1 MENKFERNY
10 QEEVRSKKAFM
21 EAVEKGDQE
30 AIQKAVEAQN
40 LLRTALKNE
49 GEIFTEIY
57 LEYKRARDNGNEE
70 LNFRHNVKKTGE
82 YLECLKKNGIERFTF
97 SEDYGGDLSGAWKW
111 QEAGCRVIG
120 LTKIQGEKVPFSE
133 EHEKIAALI
142 FTIE

>member
-10 QEEVRSKKAFM
+10 QEEARIEKAFK
-21 EAVEKGDQE
+21 EAVDKGNRV
-30 AIQKAVEAQN
+30 AIKKAVEAQN
-40 LLRTALKNE
+40 FLRKEIQSE
-49 GEIFTEIY
+49 GEIFTAIY

-70 LNFRHNVKKTGE
+70 LNFRHNVKKAGE

-97 SEDYGGDLSGAWKW
+97 SESFGGNLDGAWEW

-120 LTKIQGEKVPFSE
+120 LTKIQGEKIPFSE
-133 EHEKIAALI
+133 EHKKMAALI

>member
-10 QEEVRSKKAFM
+10 QEEVRCEKAFM
-21 EAVEKGDQE
+21 EAVEKGNQE

-70 LNFRHNVKKTGE
+70 LNFRHNVKKAGD
-82 YLECLKKNGIERFTF
+82 YLECLKKNGIEKFTF
-97 SEDYGGDLSGAWKW
+97 SEDLDGAWKW

-133 EHEKIAALI
+133 EHEKMAALI